1 MSPPQSGHAPNLS
14 VFKKSLR
21 AQSLESSIENLISL
35 LKRRQIKN
43 SRPCAIAT
51 AELLLRVVARFRW
64 TDIGKLLARI
74 QEVGQRLI
82 QAQPREMVVGNIVR
96 RVLGMIR
103 DEAKEDRHED
113 MSDSASNMG
122 SPHRRLER
130 ATLSGLRDQP
140 PPTFSPLRLDSSKTT
155 PPTINTDKDS
165 DDVFGS
171 SVGGSRPQSSHRP
184 PMLTSHPSYAH
195 LNGIPV
201 QQSMFNLL
209 SATPSPLST
218 PPGAVSPA
226 GKTTFDAANLAYRVA
241 ASSKDLKA
249 EVISGIEEIIDELD
263 QVDDQ
268 IAAYAQ
274 EHIHSNEVILTHSS
288 SVSVQKFLLKAAE
301 KRKFTVIVAESYPN
315 DHEATHAA
323 VTGKLNGG
331 LDGDDMST
339 EKFLK
344 PLSSAGITV
353 ILMTDAAIF
362 AIMSRVNKVIL
373 ATHAVIAN
381 GGLIAA
387 AGARIIAKAAKVH
400 RTPVIVVSGVYKL
413 SPEYPFEFESLI
425 EYGDPGSII
434 GYHDGALVENLEVD
448 NPVYDYVPPELVDL
462 YITNL
467 GAHAPSYLYRIV
479 ADHYKQEDINFHN
492 PELLF

>member
-1 MSPPQSGHAPNLS
+1 MQSLQAGYAPNLGI
-14 VFKKSLR
+14 FLKSLKTV
-21 AQSLESSIENLISL
+21 SLESSIENLISSVLQCPPCFQSLTHSRL

-43 SRPCAIAT
+43 SRPCAMAT
-51 AELLLRVVARFRW
+51 AHLLLRVVAKFRW
-64 TDIGKLLARI
+64 TDIGKLLERI
-74 QEVGQRLI
+74 QEVGQRLVE
-82 QAQPREMVVGNIVR
+82 AQPREMVVGNIIR
-96 RVLGMIR
+96 RILGMIR
-103 DEAKEDRHED
+103 DEAKEDRTED
-113 MSDSASNMG
+113 VSDSTSTSQLG
-122 SPHRRLER
+122 SPGREHSE
-130 ATLSGLRDQP
+130 SGSFRTEGGA
-140 PPTFSPLRLDSSKTT
+140 PTFSPLRFAS
-155 PPTINTDKDS
+155 TDTS
-165 DDVFGS
+165 NLTETNGDDVFGVRS
-171 SVGGSRPQSSHRP
+171 QATSRPP
-184 PMLTSHPSYAH
+184 LLTSHTSYAV
-195 LNGIPV
+195 LNGVPV

-209 SATPSPLST
+209 SATPTPSST
-218 PPGAVSPA
+218 PPHANSPHS
-226 GKTTFDAANLAYRVA
+226 KSTISANSLAQRIA
-241 ASSKDLKA
+241 TSTKDLKA

-288 SVSVQKFLLKAAE
+288 SLSVQKFLLKAAE

-323 VTGKLNGG
+323 VTGKVTQ
-331 LDGDDMST
+331 DVEGDEIGT
-339 EKFLK
+339 ETFLK

-353 ILMTDAAIF
+353 ILMTDATIF

-425 EYGDPGSII
+425 EYGDPGNII
-434 GYHDGALVENLEVD
+434 GYEEGALVDHLEVD
-448 NPVYDYVPPELVDL
+448 NPVYDYVPPDLVDL

-467 GAHAPSYLYRIV
+467 
-479 ADHYKQEDINFHN
+479 
-492 PELLF
+492 

>member
-1 MSPPQSGHAPNLS
+1 MPSFQAGYAPNLG
-14 VFKKSLR
+14 VFLKSLKT
-21 AQSLESSIENLISL
+21 QQLESSIENLISL

-51 AELLLRVVARFRW
+51 AHLLLRVVAKFRW
-64 TDIGKLLARI
+64 TDIGKLLERI
-74 QEVGQRLI
+74 REVGQRLI
-82 QAQPREMVVGNIVR
+82 EAQPREMVVGNIIR

-103 DEAKEDRHED
+103 DEAKEDRNED
-113 MSDSASNMG
+113 VSDSASNSQIG
-122 SPHRRLER
+122 SPQRQHSDLGV
-130 ATLSGLRDQP
+130 AKAAAP
-140 PPTFSPLRLDSSKTT
+140 PPTFSPLRFAS
-155 PPTINTDKDS
+155 TDAS
-165 DDVFGS
+165 ELAETSEDDVFG
-171 SVGGSRPQSSHRP
+171 GRPQTGHRP
-184 PMLTSHPSYAH
+184 PLLTSHTSFAV
-195 LNGIPV
+195 LNGVPV

-209 SATPSPLST
+209 SATPSPLAT
-218 PPGAVSPA
+218 PPGTSSPHGKSAV
-226 GKTTFDAANLAYRVA
+226 NA
-241 ASSKDLKA
+241 ASLAHKIATTSKDLKA

-288 SVSVQKFLLKAAE
+288 SLSVQKFLLKAAD

-315 DHEATHAA
+315 DHEAVHAA
-323 VTGKLNGG
+323 VTGKSKANIEGA
-331 LDGDDMST
+331 DEMST
-339 EKFLK
+339 EMFVK

-353 ILMTDAAIF
+353 ILITDASIF

-381 GGLIAA
+381 GGLIAS

-425 EYGDPGSII
+425 EYGDPGAIV
-434 GYHDGALVENLEVD
+434 GYQDGALVDNLEVD
-448 NPVYDYVPPELVDL
+448 NPVYDYVPPDLVDL

-479 ADHYKQEDINFHN
+479 ADHYKIEDINFHN
-492 PELLF
+492 PELQF

>member
-1 MSPPQSGHAPNLS
+1 MPSVQAGYAPNLG
-14 VFKKSLR
+14 VFLKALKT
-21 AQSLESSIENLISL
+21 QQLEASIEHLISL
-35 LKRRQIKN
+35 LKRRQIRN

-51 AELLLRVVARFRW
+51 AHLLLRVVARFKW
-64 TDIGKLLARI
+64 TDIGKLLQRI
-74 QEVGQRLI
+74 QEVGQRLVE
-82 QAQPREMVVGNIVR
+82 AQPKEMVVGNIVR

-103 DEAKEDRHED
+103 DEAKEDRSED
-113 MSDSASNMG
+113 MSDTASITQID
-122 SPHRRLER
+122 SPQRETSDPAPLRTIGVST
-130 ATLSGLRDQP
+130 ATA
-140 PPTFSPLRLDSSKTT
+140 SPLRFGASNAPGS
-155 PPTINTDKDS
+155 TDTDS
-165 DDVFGS
+165 DDGS
-171 SVGGSRPQSSHRP
+171 ARTPQGGHRP
-184 PMLTSHPSYAH
+184 PLMTSHTSYAV
-195 LNGIPV
+195 LNGLPV

-218 PPGAVSPA
+218 PPQQIDSPQA
-226 GKTTFDAANLAYRVA
+226 GSGINAASVAQRVA

-268 IAAYAQ
+268 MAGYAQ

-288 SVSVQKFLLKAAE
+288 STSVQKFLLKAAE

-315 DHEATHAA
+315 DHQATHAA
-323 VTGKLNGG
+323 VTGSVAPDLGSSEDTS
-331 LDGDDMST
+331 LEM
-339 EKFLK
+339 FLK
-344 PLSSAGITV
+344 PLTAAGITV
-353 ILMTDAAIF
+353 VLTTDAAIF

-400 RTPVIVVSGVYKL
+400 KIPVIVVSGVYKL

-425 EYGDPGSII
+425 EYGDPGRIVK
-434 GYHDGALVENLEVD
+434 YHDGNLVDNLEID
-448 NPVYDYVPPELVDL
+448 NPLYDYVPPDLVDL

-479 ADHYKQEDINFHN
+479 ADHYKPEDINFHK
-492 PELLF
+492 PELQF